1 MLLRPLLSA
10 VAALALGSGAAAPAL
25 GQDSPVG
32 DLGAAMRDPVTQQR
46 MAGAVRAMSD
56 ALLNLRIAP
65 LLKAIEVVEG
75 RSTDALDPDLS
86 LRDYAGPEAE
96 RVPRELSRRLPETM
110 SAMGDVTAAVEAA
123 LPAFA
128 AAAEGLRD
136 RLDAEMKR

>member
-1 MLLRPLLSA
+1 MSLRPVLSA
-10 VAALALGSGAAAPAL
+10 VAALGVGLSAPAVAQGRPL
-25 GQDSPVG
+25 ADVS
-32 DLGAAMRDPVTQQR
+32 AAMRDPLTQQR

-56 ALLNLRIAP
+56 ALLDLRVAP
-65 LLKAIEVVEG
+65 LLKAIEAVEG
-75 RSTDALDPDLS
+75 GSTDAVDPELS
-86 LRDYAGPEAE
+86 LRDYAGPDAE

-110 SAMGDVTAAVEAA
+110 DALGEVTAAFEAA